1 MSLIHTIVA
10 FIVALGLLIV
20 VHEYG
25 HYLIARLCGVKVL
38 RFSVGFG
45 RPLLTREIGADR
57 TEWVIAAIPF
67 GGYVK
72 MLDEREGPV
81 EPREVH
87 RAFNRQSV
95 GRRFGIVV
103 AGPVANFLFAIAAY
117 AGLFMY
123 GLPEARPVL
132 GTPPEGTVAAAAGLR
147 SGDTVRSV
155 EGEPITTW
163 QELRWR
169 VLQSALQRSP
179 LRLEIVNDRGH
190 LNAVTL
196 DLRSFPTDDV
206 ESDALER
213 IGLRLYRPPLEPVIG
228 QVVRGGAAEKAGLAP
243 GDRVLLADGR
253 PVESWEALVAAVQA
267 RPEMPLALTIER
279 AGARQAVEVVP
290 AAVAAGPKRIG
301 RIGAAPQVPAS
312 HAEKMLIRVQ
322 HGLGE
327 SLWKAIVKTGD
338 IAVFSLKMLGKMLV
352 GEVSWKHL
360 SGPVTI
366 ADFAGQSAQ
375 MGWVSYLTFLALISI
390 SLGVLNLLPI
400 PLLDGGHLMYYAIE
414 IVKGKPVSERA
425 MELGQRV
432 GLALLLVMMAFA
444 FYNDLNR
451 LLTG

>member
-1 MSLIHTIVA
+1 MSLLHTIVA

-95 GRRFGIVV
+95 WRRFGIVV

-253 PVESWEALVAAVQA
+253 PVESWDALVAAVQA